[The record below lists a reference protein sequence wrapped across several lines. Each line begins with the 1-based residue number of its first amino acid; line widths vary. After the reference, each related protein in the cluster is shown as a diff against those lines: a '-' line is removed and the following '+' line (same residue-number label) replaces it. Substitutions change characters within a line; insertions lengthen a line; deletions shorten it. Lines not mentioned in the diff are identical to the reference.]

1 MDEARINEKIKIL
14 LVDDDQVDQMAFERF
29 VKEEKLSYNYTIAG
43 TVSEAKAVL
52 SAEQFD
58 VAIFDYMLGDGTAF
72 ELMGLQK
79 DLPVIIT
86 TGAGDEEIAVK
97 VMKVGAYDY
106 LSKDQERSYLKKLP
120 VTVNNALEHRK
131 AQAQIK
137 MLTEAVMS
145 INDSLYITDL
155 ENRMIFVN
163 SAFCKTYGYDEVEI
177 IGQKCEILWGKSNGL
192 KREKTKSIFRHTTD
206 LGWTNEFLDVR
217 KDGSEF
223 PVFLSGSILKDDSGN
238 NLSIIRVTHD
248 ITERKRLE
256 EALERLSFLDGLT
269 GIANRRNFD
278 DTFDREWKRALRNGT
293 HISLIMIDIDYFK
306 QYNDLYGHQAGD
318 TCLKKVA
325 QQISRSLKR
334 PADLVARYGG
344 EEFVVLLSDT
354 DVEGAIAFAQLLRHV
369 VEDLEIN
376 HENSKVSNNV
386 TVSLGVSS
394 FLPHQDMSSGELLS
408 SADQAL
414 YQAKRQGRN
423 RVVVL

>member
-29 VKEEKLSYNYTIAG
+29 VKEEKLSYDYTIAG

-163 SAFCKTYGYDEVEI
+163 SAFCKT
-177 IGQKCEILWGKSNGL
+177 WGC
-192 KREKTKSIFRHTTD
+192 R
-206 LGWTNEFLDVR
+206 
-217 KDGSEF
+217 
-223 PVFLSGSILKDDSGN
+223 
-238 NLSIIRVTHD
+238 
-248 ITERKRLE
+248 
-256 EALERLSFLDGLT
+256 
-269 GIANRRNFD
+269 
-278 DTFDREWKRALRNGT
+278 
-293 HISLIMIDIDYFK
+293 
-306 QYNDLYGHQAGD
+306 
-318 TCLKKVA
+318 
-325 QQISRSLKR
+325 
-334 PADLVARYGG
+334 
-344 EEFVVLLSDT
+344 
-354 DVEGAIAFAQLLRHV
+354 
-369 VEDLEIN
+369 
-376 HENSKVSNNV
+376 
-386 TVSLGVSS
+386 
-394 FLPHQDMSSGELLS
+394 
-408 SADQAL
+408 
-414 YQAKRQGRN
+414 
-423 RVVVL
+423 